1 MGIKQFFRKIGEGTK
16 NFFKKGGIAD
26 TGLRKFSEGTKDFFK
41 KGGIAD
47 TGLRKFGNTLTKAGG
62 VAQTIS
68 PLLSI
73 VAPEFGIPLM
83 AAGALA
89 KQGGKTAGAIR
100 SGARKG
106 GNIVEKAQNIS
117 GAIRSGIEASK
128 PSVATLGMNFA

>member
-1 MGIKQFFRKIGEGTK
+1 MAIGNLFKKIGEGAK
-16 NFFKKGGIAD
+16 N
-26 TGLRKFSEGTKDFFK
+26 FFK

-62 VAQTIS
+62 VAQAIA
-68 PLLSI
+68 PLASI
-73 VAPEFGIPLM
+73 VAPEIGIPLM

-117 GAIRSGIEASK
+117 GAIKSGIEASK
-128 PSVATLGMNFA
+128 PLAAPLAMNFA